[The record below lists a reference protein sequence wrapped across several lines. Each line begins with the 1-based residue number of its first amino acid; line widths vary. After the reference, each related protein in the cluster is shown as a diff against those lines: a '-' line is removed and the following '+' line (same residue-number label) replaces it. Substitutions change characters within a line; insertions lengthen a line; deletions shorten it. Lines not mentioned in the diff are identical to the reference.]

1 MNVEQ
6 IHRVAIVGTG
16 IMGTGIALAFARAGY
31 RVAAVDT
38 RQDSLDRAAKTL
50 AAECRELVDGGL
62 LRGREADEVLG
73 NVSLILGGDEAIS
86 SSQYIIEAVP
96 ESLELKRNVFERCG
110 NLCGPETVVASNTST
125 ISISDI
131 AARMNHPERAVVT
144 HWFIPPHLMP
154 VVEVV
159 PSTGTSEQTV
169 QLTKALLQKLGKRPV
184 VCKEN
189 PGFIHNYIQLA
200 MTRAAMSLVESGVCS
215 VEDVDAVVMNGFA
228 LRLAQL
234 GPMRSVDYAGLETA
248 LHALQYIYEK
258 TGDTAFKPPGIL
270 EEKVTKGEL
279 GLKSGKGFYV
289 YSPEEATKFSELANE
304 VVMRAIKRAG

>member
-6 IHRVAIVGTG
+6 IHRVTIVGTG

-50 AAECRELVDGGL
+50 ATECRELVDGGL
-62 LRGREADEVLG
+62 LGGKEADEVLRH
-73 NVSLILGGDEAIS
+73 VSLILGGDEAIS
-86 SSQYIIEAVP
+86 TSQYIIEAVP
-96 ESLELKRNVFERCG
+96 ESLEVKRSVFERCG

-125 ISISDI
+125 MSISDI

-159 PSTGTSEQTV
+159 PGTGTSEQTV
-169 QLTKALLQKLGKRPV
+169 QLTKDLLQKLGKRPV

-200 MTRAAMSLVESGVCS
+200 MTRAAMSLVEKGVCS
-215 VEDVDAVVMNGFA
+215 AEDVDAVVMNGFA

-234 GPMRSVDYAGLETA
+234 GPIRSVDYMGLDTA
-248 LHALQYIYEK
+248 LHASQYVYEK
-258 TGDTAFKPPGIL
+258 TGDTTFQPPAML
-270 EEKVTKGEL
+270 KEKVAKGEL
-279 GLKSGKGFYV
+279 GLKTGKGFYV
-289 YSPEEATKFSELANE
+289 YSPEEAAKFSALANE
-304 VVMRAIKRAG
+304 AVMQAIRSAG

>member
-31 RVAAVDT
+31 QVAAVDT

-50 AAECRELVDGGL
+50 AAECRELADGGL
-62 LRGREADEVLG
+62 LGGREADEILG

-96 ESLELKRNVFERCG
+96 ESLELKRTVFERCG
-110 NLCGPETVVASNTST
+110 SLCGPETVVASNTST

-159 PSTGTSEQTV
+159 PGAGTSERTV

-200 MTRAAMSLVESGVCS
+200 MTRAAMSLVEKGVCS
-215 VEDVDAVVMNGFA
+215 AEDVDAVVMNGFA
-228 LRLAQL
+228 LRLARL
-234 GPMRSVDYAGLETA
+234 GPIRSVDYAGLETA

-258 TGDTAFKPPGIL
+258 TGDTTFQPPAIL
-270 EEKVTKGEL
+270 KEKVAKGEL
-279 GLKSGKGFYV
+279 GLKTAKGFYV
-289 YSPEEATKFSELANE
+289 
-304 VVMRAIKRAG
+304 